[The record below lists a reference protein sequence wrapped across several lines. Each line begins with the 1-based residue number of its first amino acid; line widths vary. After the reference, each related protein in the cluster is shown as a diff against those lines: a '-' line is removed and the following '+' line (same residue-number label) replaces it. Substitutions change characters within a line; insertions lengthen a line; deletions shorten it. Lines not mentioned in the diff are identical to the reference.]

1 MTDEKPASSPPAD
14 DLDADLFDY
23 KLIRQWLSFILRAP
37 KRHPWVAGG
46 AFALVMM
53 AATSVAV
60 FIPRKYDSTAKLLTN
75 RSSIMSSLGNP
86 YRSNNDAD
94 SPTRAAYE
102 TVMSRENLQKM
113 IKQTKLIE
121 HWKANRNALQRLKDQ
136 LFEAVFGRIPEED
149 WMDIMVGV
157 LEKRLAVSTGDGTV
171 ALNVTWPEPHMARRL
186 VETAQQNFLEARHV
200 TETSAIEET
209 IGILEMHISQT
220 QTSIDD
226 ALANLQKVIEEK
238 GKNKGPVAVPTVR
251 PVPKPAAGGT
261 EAPAA
266 ELAQLRFVMRTKQR
280 AIADLEENR
289 KTQLAA
295 LRTKLDQEKAIY
307 STNHPIVVEL
317 EQRIDALEKDSPTL
331 LSLKADEDELRKE
344 YERKAGVKEINAE
357 GTPSQAA
364 RSNPS
369 TIDRVL
375 SSVTPDLVN
384 DPSVQVAQDQLR
396 FALARYQ
403 ELLMRVEAA
412 RIELDTA
419 RAAFKYRFNLVQPA
433 QTPRKPTGPNI
444 TMIVLG
450 GLIGAIGTAIFLA
463 VAIDIW
469 RRRLIEPWQ
478 VEQAL
483 KMPVLARVETPSLY
497 QL

>member
-1 MTDEKPASSPPAD
+1 MTDETPGATPQAD

-23 KLIRQWLSFILRAP
+23 QLIRQWLGFIARAP
-37 KRHPWVAGG
+37 KRHPILAAS
-46 AFALVMM
+46 AFVFVML
-53 AATSVAV
+53 AAISAAV
-60 FIPRKYDSTAKLLTN
+60 FIPRKYESTAKLLTN
-75 RSSIMSSLGNP
+75 RSSIMSTLGNP
-86 YRSNNDAD
+86 YRAQHDAD

-113 IKQTKLIE
+113 IKQTKLID
-121 HWKANRNALQRLKDQ
+121 HWKNGRNGLQKLKDQ
-136 LFEAVFGRIPEED
+136 VFEAAFGKIPEED
-149 WMDIMVGV
+149 WMDIMVGT

-171 ALNVTWPEPHMARRL
+171 ALSVVWPEPQMARRL

-220 QTSIDD
+220 QTSIDE

-238 GKNKGPVAVPTVR
+238 RPGKTVMPVVPR
-251 PVPKPAAGGT
+251 APKVPKVGT
-261 EAPAA
+261 PEVPGA
-266 ELAQLRFVMRTKQR
+266 ELAQLKFVMRTKQR

-289 KTQLAA
+289 KRQLAD

-307 STNHPIVVEL
+307 SMNHPVVVEL
-317 EQRIDALEKDSPTL
+317 DQRIEALEKDSPTL
-331 LSLKADEDELRKE
+331 LSLKADEEELRKE
-344 YERKAGVKEINAE
+344 YERKAGVKDTSAE
-357 GTPSQAA
+357 GSAAPSV
-364 RSNPS
+364 RSSPS
-369 TIDRVL
+369 TLDGVL
-375 SSVTPDLVN
+375 SSMGPDLVN

-396 FALARYQ
+396 FSLARYQ

-433 QTPRKPTGPNI
+433 QTPRKPTSPNVL
-444 TMIVLG
+444 MILVG
-450 GLIGAIGTAIFLA
+450 GFIGALGMAVFLA
-463 VAIDIW
+463 VAYDVW

-483 KMPVLARVETPSLY
+483 KIPVLARVEAAALHH
-497 QL
+497 L